1 MRFFTRALT
10 CCFLLSAFIPS
21 ILSAQLRIDRSVIGN
36 GYTQATD
43 SVGAGLSSS
52 ANFLDGT
59 VGQMIIDKSSDS
71 SFALSH
77 GFWYQISKDIM
88 TGIEEDELTPET
100 FELKQNYPNPFNP
113 STTIVFNLP
122 KASDVRLVIFN
133 VLGQEVGTLVD
144 DKLAAGK
151 YDIKFEASNLAAGL
165 YFYRIKAGDFVET
178 KKMLLVK

>member
-1 MRFFTRALT
+1 MSGSKAWLT
-10 CCFLLSAFIPS
+10 ILMMVMLSPV

-43 SVGAGLSSS
+43 SVGEGLAAN

-59 VGQMIIDKSSDS
+59 VGQMIIDKSTDS

-88 TGIEEDELTPET
+88 TGIEDDGLNPET

-113 STTIVFNLP
+113 STKIVFNLP
-122 KASDVRLVIFN
+122 KAIDVRLTIYN
-133 VLGQEVGTLVD
+133 VLGQEVGTLVNE
-144 DKLAAGK
+144 KLAAGK
-151 YDIKFEASNLAAGL
+151 YDITFEARDLAAGL
-165 YFYRIKAGDFVET
+165 YFYRIQAGSFIET
-178 KKMLLVK
+178 MKMLLVK

>member
-1 MRFFTRALT
+1 MYTAKTIVFISLFTTLLT
-10 CCFLLSAFIPS
+10 S

-43 SVGAGLSSS
+43 SVGAGLNNN

-59 VGQMIIDKSSDS
+59 IGQLIVDKSSDS

-77 GFWYQISKDIM
+77 GFWYQISKDLV
-88 TGIEEDELTPET
+88 TGIEDNGVSPEA

-113 STTIVFNLP
+113 STTIIFNLP
-122 KASDVRLVIFN
+122 KTSDVRLVIFN

-151 YDIKFEASNLAAGL
+151 YDIKFEASSLAAGL
-165 YFYRIKAGDFVET
+165 YFYRIQAGDFVET